1 MRSSR
6 LTALLLHLQAVRRA
20 TAAELAAEL
29 EVSVRTVHRDI
40 AALQDAGVP
49 LWTEPGRAGGV
60 RLMDGWRTSL
70 DGLTGDEAAALLLL
84 GAGPEVLGGLGLAA
98 VAAAVRTKVLAT
110 LPPRPRAQAGQV
122 RQRFLLDAPGWF
134 HREEAVPHLA
144 VLAEAVW
151 AGRRVDL
158 RYARPGDGAVTA
170 GPAGQ
175 GTETAG
181 TETVGDEAGR
191 GVALRVDPLGLV
203 CKAGTWYL
211 VARHRSDVRS
221 YRVGRIAQASLRAET
236 FDRPDDF
243 DLAAWWRAGSDE
255 FARSL
260 LRWTCRLRL
269 SPAALRGLRH
279 AVDPFAA
286 RDALAGASTPDGDG
300 WRVVDLA
307 TEGPDVALSQLLALG
322 DGVEVLAPEDLR
334 AALAETGRRMAA
346 RNAPGTDGGVPG
358 RRGGAGGGQPGGAGG
373 DQETGGGHRGEGD
386 GNGVVARLS
395 GGPGDV
401 PGPVPS
407 PKGGTREVA
416 P

>member
-20 TAAELAAEL
+20 TAGQLAAEL

-70 DGLTGDEAAALLLL
+70 DGLTGDEAAALLLI
-84 GAGPEVLGGLGLAA
+84 GAGPEVLGGLGLAGI
-98 VAAAVRTKVLAT
+98 AAAARTKVLAT
-110 LPPRPRAQAGQV
+110 LPPRPRVQAGQV

-144 VLAEAVW
+144 TLAEAVW

-158 RYARPGDGAVTA
+158 RYARPVDLRYTRPGDDTAAAGSTDQGERAV
-170 GPAGQ
+170 
-175 GTETAG
+175 
-181 TETVGDEAGR
+181 DEEAER
-191 GVALRVDPLGLV
+191 SVARRVDPLGLV

-211 VARHRSDVRS
+211 AGRHRGDLRS
-221 YRVGRIAQASLRAET
+221 YRVGRISAATLRAET

-260 LRWTCRLRL
+260 LRWSCRLRL

-286 RDALAGASTPDGDG
+286 R
-300 WRVVDLA
+300 
-307 TEGPDVALSQLLALG
+307 
-322 DGVEVLAPEDLR
+322 
-334 AALAETGRRMAA
+334 AALA
-346 RNAPGTDGGVPG
+346 
-358 RRGGAGGGQPGGAGG
+358 
-373 DQETGGGHRGEGD
+373 
-386 GNGVVARLS
+386 
-395 GGPGDV
+395 
-401 PGPVPS
+401 
-407 PKGGTREVA
+407 
-416 P
+416 

>member
-40 AALQDAGVP
+40 SALQDAGVP

-84 GAGPEVLGGLGLAA
+84 GAGPEVLGGLGLAS
-98 VAAAVRTKVLAT
+98 VAAAARTKILAT

-144 VLAEAVW
+144 TLAEAVW

-158 RYARPGDGAVTA
+158 RYGDLRYGDLRYGDLRYRRESAAAAPPGPSPDGVDQGRVDQSVAR
-170 GPAGQ
+170 
-175 GTETAG
+175 
-181 TETVGDEAGR
+181 
-191 GVALRVDPLGLV
+191 RVDPLGLV

-211 VARHRSDVRS
+211 VARHRGDVRS
-221 YRVGRIAQASLRAET
+221 YRVGRIPQASVRAET

-260 LRWTCRLRL
+260 LRWSCRLRL

-286 RDALAGASTPDGDG
+286 RDAIAGASAPDGAG
-300 WRVVDLA
+300 WRVVELA
-307 TEGPDVALSQLLALG
+307 TEGPDVALSQVLALG
-322 DGVEVLAPEDLR
+322 DGVEVLAPEELR
-334 AALAETGRRMAA
+334 AALAETGRRIAA
-346 RNAPGTDGGVPG
+346 RNA
-358 RRGGAGGGQPGGAGG
+358 
-373 DQETGGGHRGEGD
+373 
-386 GNGVVARLS
+386 
-395 GGPGDV
+395 
-401 PGPVPS
+401 
-407 PKGGTREVA
+407 
-416 P
+416 

>member
-49 LWTEPGRAGGV
+49 LWTELGRAGGV

-84 GAGPEVLGGLGLAA
+84 GAGPEVLGGLGLAS
-98 VAAAVRTKVLAT
+98 VAAAARTKVLAT
-110 LPPRPRAQAGQV
+110 LPPRPRARTGQV

-134 HREEAVPHLA
+134 HRAEAVPHLA
-144 VLAEAVW
+144 TLAEAVW

-158 RYARPGDGAVTA
+158 RYVRPGDGDGAATA
-170 GPAGQ
+170 GSADRGK
-175 GTETAG
+175 
-181 TETVGDEAGR
+181 VAGR
-191 GVALRVDPLGLV
+191 GEEADRGRESVRGVARRVDPFGLV

-211 VARHRSDVRS
+211 VARHRGDVRS
-221 YRVGRIAQASLRAET
+221 YRVGRITQAGVRAET
-236 FDRPDDF
+236 FDRLDDF
-243 DLAAWWRAGSDE
+243 DLAAWWRAGGEE

-269 SPAALRGLRH
+269 SPVALHGLRH

-286 RDALAGASTPDGDG
+286 RDALAGASPPDGAG
-300 WRVVDLA
+300 WRVVELV
-307 TEGPDVALSQLLALG
+307 TEGPEVALAQLLELG
-322 DGVEVLAPEDLR
+322 DGVEVLAPEELR
-334 AALAETGRRMAA
+334 AALAETARRLAA
-346 RNAPGTDGGVPG
+346 RNAPITDGGIPG
-358 RRGGAGGGQPGGAGG
+358 RSAEAGGRLGAVGG
-373 DQETGGGHRGEGD
+373 R
-386 GNGVVARLS
+386 
-395 GGPGDV
+395 
-401 PGPVPS
+401 
-407 PKGGTREVA
+407 
-416 P
+416 

>member
-60 RLMDGWRTSL
+60 RLLDGWRTSL
-70 DGLTGDEAAALLLL
+70 DGLTGDEATALLLL
-84 GAGPEVLGGLGLAA
+84 GAGPEVLGGLGLAS
-98 VAAAVRTKVLAT
+98 VAAAARTKVLAT

-134 HREEAVPHLA
+134 HRAEAVPHLA
-144 VLAEAVW
+144 TLAEAVW

-158 RYARPGDGAVTA
+158 RYARPGDGAATA
-170 GPAGQ
+170 DSADRG
-175 GTETAG
+175 E
-181 TETVGDEAGR
+181 EAVR
-191 GVALRVDPLGLV
+191 GVARRVDPFGLV

-211 VARHRSDVRS
+211 VARHRGDVRS
-221 YRVGRIAQASLRAET
+221 YRVGRITQASVRAET
-236 FDRPDDF
+236 FDRPGDF

-269 SPAALRGLRH
+269 SPAALHGLRH

-286 RDALAGASTPDGDG
+286 RDALAGASTPDGAG
-300 WRVVDLA
+300 WRVVELV
-307 TEGPDVALSQLLALG
+307 TEGLEVALAQLLALG
-322 DGVEVLAPEDLR
+322 DGVEVLAPEELR
-334 AALAETGRRMAA
+334 AALAGTARRLAA
-346 RNAPGTDGGVPG
+346 RNAPATLS
-358 RRGGAGGGQPGGAGG
+358 AGP
-373 DQETGGGHRGEGD
+373 E
-386 GNGVVARLS
+386 
-395 GGPGDV
+395 DV

-407 PKGGTREVA
+407 PKGISREDA

>member
-1 MRSSR
+1 

-20 TAAELAAEL
+20 TAAQLAAEL

-70 DGLTGDEAAALLLL
+70 DGLTGDEAVALLLI
-84 GAGPEVLGGLGLAA
+84 GAGPEVLGELGLAGI
-98 VAAAVRTKVLAT
+98 AAAARTKVLAT
-110 LPPRPRAQAGQV
+110 LPPRPRVQAGQV

-144 VLAEAVW
+144 TLAEAVW
-151 AGRRVDL
+151 TGRRVDL
-158 RYARPGDGAVTA
+158 RYARAA
-170 GPAGQ
+170 
-175 GTETAG
+175 
-181 TETVGDEAGR
+181 R
-191 GVALRVDPLGLV
+191 RVDPLGLV

-211 VARHRSDVRS
+211 AARHRGDIRS
-221 YRVGRIAQASLRAET
+221 YRVGRICHASLRAET
-236 FDRPDDF
+236 FDRPDGF
-243 DLAAWWRAGSDE
+243 DLADWWRVSSDE

-279 AVDPFAA
+279 AVDPVAA
-286 RDALAGASTPDGDG
+286 RAALASASPPDGDG
-300 WRVVDLA
+300 WRVVELA
-307 TEGPDVALSQLLALG
+307 TEGPDVALAQLLALG
-322 DGVEVLAPEDLR
+322 DGVEVLTPGELR
-334 AALAETGRRMAA
+334 VALAETGRRIAA
-346 RNAPGTDGGVPG
+346 RNA
-358 RRGGAGGGQPGGAGG
+358 
-373 DQETGGGHRGEGD
+373 
-386 GNGVVARLS
+386 VARLS
-395 GGPGDV
+395 GGSGEV

-407 PKGGTREVA
+407 RKGGSREVA